1 MSKRPHHYQISFGP
15 GCDLAGPNE
24 PEHYVWVATLST
36 DIGKEIFEPI
46 DEAEQCE
53 IMGFDYPPISLTLT
67 PAQMAGTEPVNLDHL
82 SLGLKTIIADCLN
95 IWRETAKEDAHTF

>member
-1 MSKRPHHYQISFGP
+1 MSNNPHHYQISFGP

-36 DIGKEIFEPI
+36 DIGTEIFEPI
-46 DEAEQCE
+46 DEAELCE
-53 IMGFDYPPISLTLT
+53 TMGFDYPPISLTLT
-67 PAQMAGTEPVNLDHL
+67 PSQMAGLESVNLDHL
-82 SLGLKTIIADCLN
+82 SAGIKEIIADCLN